1 MMRFTFTDNTRFLP
15 DPNDSI
21 YQLETKVDQLH
32 ELPPKE
38 QLSLLYNDATNY
50 LNADLTPYE
59 AWYQKRIRAVKA
71 YAGLD
76 WLALG
81 QHLNPLSPTLGNL
94 CTAIYRQLQKL
105 QTSINASNISFP
117 LPLFCST
124 LAKIDQLWHITLPSH
139 LEGIQDP
146 AVLALLAYCGQTVPS
161 S

>member
-1 MMRFTFTDNTRFLP
+1 MMRFTFTDNAAFLP
-15 DPNDSI
+15 DPNDPL
-21 YQLETKVDQLH
+21 YQLEAKVDKLH
-32 ELPPKE
+32 DYPPHQ

-50 LNADLTPYE
+50 LNAQLTPYE

-94 CTAIYRQLQKL
+94 CTVIYRQLQAL
-105 QTSINASNISFP
+105 QTSIDASATSFS

-124 LAKIDQLWHITLPSH
+124 LAKIDQLWHIILPSY
-139 LEGIQDP
+139 LEGIRDP
-146 AVLALLAYCGQTVPS
+146 AVLTLLAHCGQTVPS

>member
-81 QHLNPLSPTLGNL
+81 QHLNLLNL
-94 CTAIYRQLQKL
+94 IGDLIYH
-105 QTSINASNISFP
+105 F
-117 LPLFCST
+117 
-124 LAKIDQLWHITLPSH
+124 
-139 LEGIQDP
+139 
-146 AVLALLAYCGQTVPS
+146 LALVLTVYTLS
-161 S
+161 CFLKYFVAL